1 MIDGTATPAGPMLS
15 TPSPLVELM
24 TKVASGDRR
33 AFAVLYEA
41 TSAKLYGVVLR
52 ILQRRDLADEVVQE
66 AYVRIWNNAAA
77 FDPSRASP
85 ITWMVTIARNRA
97 LDEARR
103 LQPVSLDAAPE
114 AFEVADGGLL
124 ASEQMEIASDLA
136 RLKSCLDGLEPDR
149 RDIVTL
155 AYLEGLSR
163 EELGRRFGHPPGTI
177 KTWLHRS
184 LKQLK
189 ICLTS

>member
-1 MIDGTATPAGPMLS
+1 MLS

-163 EELGRRFGHPPGTI
+163 EELGQRFGHPPGTI